1 MHHRHMS
8 DAESVF
14 DPTWSKY
21 LNRTLLNIQ
30 KQNQERTRQ
39 IIENSGVLD
48 AQKRMIQKF
57 MDQMQPSIVR
67 ANSMASEA
75 MRPAAESITDRYVS
89 QIAKSLAIS
98 APPRDY
104 LVDSVLQM
112 QRNIQEGKVA
122 REELENAS
130 RTVEIIG
137 IDDEI
142 EDEIENDP
150 QILKLNPEAREQ
162 VRLAAHYVIARCF
175 GLIIVMLQIADVIDA
190 EQAEQRVEEL
200 GLEEIVARFREAAY
214 QDDDP
219 AAT

>member
-1 MHHRHMS
+1 MS
-8 DAESVF
+8 DAESLF
-14 DPTWSKY
+14 GPTWSKY
-21 LNRTLLNIQ
+21 LNKTVLNIQ

-48 AQKRMIQKF
+48 AQDRMIQKF
-57 MDQMQPSIVR
+57 MDQMRPNIVR
-67 ANSMASEA
+67 TNALAIEA

-112 QRNIQEGKVA
+112 QRSIQEGSVA
-122 REELENAS
+122 REELEAAS

-142 EDEIENDP
+142 ENDP
-150 QILKLNPEAREQ
+150 QVRRLSPESREQLKLATY
-162 VRLAAHYVIARCF
+162 YVISRCI
-175 GLIIVMLQIADVIDA
+175 GLIILVSQIAGVIDA
-190 EQAEQRVEEL
+190 ERAEQLIDEL
-200 GLEEIVARFREAAY
+200 NLEETIAQLNEVTD
-214 QDDDP
+214 QSDGS
-219 AAT
+219 ATN

>member
-1 MHHRHMS
+1 MS
-8 DAESVF
+8 DAESFF

-21 LNRTLLNIQ
+21 LNKILLNIQ

-48 AQKRMIQKF
+48 AQDRMIQKF
-57 MDQMQPSIVR
+57 MDQMRPNIVR
-67 ANSMASEA
+67 TNALAIEA

-112 QRNIQEGKVA
+112 QRSIQEGAVA
-122 REELENAS
+122 RKELEAAS

-142 EDEIENDP
+142 ENDP
-150 QILKLNPEAREQ
+150 QVRRLSPEAREQ
-162 VRLAAHYVIARCF
+162 IRPAADYVIAR
-175 GLIIVMLQIADVIDA
+175 LIGMIIIMWQIAGVIDA

-200 GLEEIVARFREAAY
+200 GLKEIMARLREAAD
-214 QDDDP
+214 QGDDP
-219 AAT
+219 AAN

>member
-8 DAESVF
+8 DAESFF

-21 LNRTLLNIQ
+21 LNRTFLNIR

-48 AQKRMIQKF
+48 GQKRMIQKV

-67 ANSMASEA
+67 ANSMAIEA

-104 LVDSVLQM
+104 FVDSVLQM

-142 EDEIENDP
+142 ENDP
-150 QILKLNPEAREQ
+150 QVRRLSPEAREQ
-162 VRLAAHYVIARCF
+162 IRLSANYVIARF
-175 GLIIVMLQIADVIDA
+175 IGMIIIMWQIAGVIDA

-200 GLEEIVARFREAAY
+200 GLKEIVARFREAAD
-214 QDDDP
+214 QGDDP
-219 AAT
+219 AAN